1 MKTENTNTYKSIF
14 IANQVASKA
23 AKFAA
28 NKAYFAEITTTA
40 QIKLINIYKYIKS
53 IPDFTF
59 DECFVSFKHYN
70 EKTNKYKVI
79 IIESNKQFIHIQN
92 LAIKDGF
99 YVEKNDLQILNYN
112 KITITKIDGIEYQ
125 LMLHPNNTV
134 NEIRRQLEELH
145 GIKPDTYN
153 LRKEDSN
160 IYLNGFDK
168 FNNSCKLI
176 MLVYD
181 KLPNFWKSK
190 VTDTEECAEYKHT
203 KIYTFYYERKDYL
216 KFTKIPEFAYSDNFH
231 NTKLILH
238 MIYTIS
244 RYIEFCSGKHEL
256 NQSNIN
262 YNDLLIVYK
271 KNLKTILENNNI
283 FDKFEIYRKDK
294 NNNNNSGRI
303 IQIDLFK

>member
-1 MKTENTNTYKSIF
+1 M
-14 IANQVASKA
+14 
-23 AKFAA
+23 
-28 NKAYFAEITTTA
+28 
-40 QIKLINIYKYIKS
+40 
-53 IPDFTF
+53 
-59 DECFVSFKHYN
+59 SFKDVD
-70 EKTNKYKVI
+70 EKTNKYKVV
-79 IIESNKQFIHIQN
+79 IIEPNKQFIHIQN
-92 LAIKDGF
+92 LVIEDGF
-99 YVEKNDLQILNYN
+99 YVDKNDLEILKYN

-125 LMLHPNNTV
+125 LILHPSNTV

-168 FNNSCKLI
+168 FDTSCKLI

-181 KLPNFWKSK
+181 KLPNFWNAK
-190 VTDTEECAEYKHT
+190 VIDTEESAEYKHT

-231 NTKLILH
+231 NTKMILH
-238 MIYTIS
+238 MIYTICIYPNYFS
-244 RYIEFCSGKHEL
+244 DKSNL

-262 YNDLLIVYK
+262 YNELLIVYK
-271 KNLKTILENNNI
+271 KNLKTLLENNSI
-283 FDKFEIYRKDK
+283 FDNFEIYRKDK
-294 NNNNNSGRI
+294 YNNNSGRA